1 VLAITKSSFWLLP
14 SIEVECA
21 SLSTVHG
28 VQPEPVEKESAV
40 MTEMLALIGAP
51 DSTDRVRKRP
61 LLPQPRGRLLPYG
74 PLARP
79 VYLAGRSKSPGM
91 TAR

>member
-1 VLAITKSSFWLLP
+1 VQLAGLLSKPMCWPSQKVRFGSYP

-51 DSTDRVRKRP
+51 DF
-61 LLPQPRGRLLPYG
+61 YG
-74 PLARP
+74 SRA
-79 VYLAGRSKSPGM
+79 
-91 TAR
+91 